1 MAKVTKIEG
10 YKVSEVVVAITMVAV
25 AAIATTDFAMDFK
38 PARAAY

>member
-10 YKVSEVVVAITMVAV
+10 YRVSEVVVAIAMVVA
-25 AAIATTDFAMDFK
+25 AAIATTDFVMDFK